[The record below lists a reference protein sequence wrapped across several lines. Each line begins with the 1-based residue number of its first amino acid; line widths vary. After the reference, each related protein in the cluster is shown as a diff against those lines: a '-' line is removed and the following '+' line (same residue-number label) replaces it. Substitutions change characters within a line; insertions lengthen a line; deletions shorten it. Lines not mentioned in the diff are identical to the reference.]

1 MNEIIN
7 TFSFEDSNIN
17 IIVKDGEPWFCAKDV
32 CDALGYQNA
41 RDALSKHCSSK
52 GVAKRDLVKTLSNG
66 RQQTFQMT
74 FVDERNLYRLIMR
87 SKLESAVRFQDWV
100 CGEVLPQIRKTG
112 SYGQAS
118 VPSLPDFTNPAIAAR
133 AWAEQFEQRQ
143 VAESKIFALTNQI
156 KADKPKIDLADKF
169 LDSTGDFIIRMVAK
183 ALGVGVMKLYDWM
196 RQKKLIS
203 KTNEPYAEFCT
214 RGILRPVPGYH
225 EGSNGERKCKLTT
238 HVTSKGVFYLHQRLI
253 SDGLIP
259 AGKQIDF
266 ECLMT
271 KEAA

>member
-1 MNEIIN
+1 MNEIIKLTNGTPVVDSLIIADGVQVEHRAVLQITRKYTTDFEVFGRVAFEMRPFETKGGTQKREIALFNENQAMLLFTYLKN
-7 TFSFEDSNIN
+7 TEIARTFKIRLVQAFSDCRDE
-17 IIVKDGEPWFCAKDV
+17 
-32 CDALGYQNA
+32 LA
-41 RDALSKHCSSK
+41 RARTT
-52 GVAKRDLVKTLSNG
+52 AP
-66 RQQTFQMT
+66 
-74 FVDERNLYRLIMR
+74 
-87 SKLESAVRFQDWV
+87 A
-100 CGEVLPQIRKTG
+100 
-112 SYGQAS
+112 
-118 VPSLPDFTNPAIAAR
+118 LPDFTNPAIAAR

-266 ECLMT
+266 EYLMT

>member
-1 MNEIIN
+1 MNEL
-7 TFSFEDSNIN
+7 
-17 IIVKDGEPWFCAKDV
+17 IIVQNGEAVTTSLIIADGVNHPHKNVISLVRKYKNE
-32 CDALGYQNA
+32 LA
-41 RDALSKHCSSK
+41 RFGRVEFKILPFETTGGTQSRE
-52 GVAKRDLVKTLSNG
+52 VAFLNE
-66 RQQTFQMT
+66 RQAT
-74 FVDERNLYRLIMR
+74 FVLTCLRNNDAVINFKIALVQAFFDMAERL
-87 SKLESAVRFQDWV
+87 KVQDN
-100 CGEVLPQIRKTG
+100 RT
-112 SYGQAS
+112 
-118 VPSLPDFTNPAIAAR
+118 PSLPDFTNPAIAAR

-266 ECLMT
+266 EYLMT